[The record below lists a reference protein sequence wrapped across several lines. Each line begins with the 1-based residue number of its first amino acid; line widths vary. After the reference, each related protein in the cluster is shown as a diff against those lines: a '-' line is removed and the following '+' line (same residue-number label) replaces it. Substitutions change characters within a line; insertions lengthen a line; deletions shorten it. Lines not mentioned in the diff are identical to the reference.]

1 MPILIRQIRPA
12 VTDYQATPVQNGF
25 PSIRPQCPLGYVSYW
40 HGGFTPVQIGIHNMI
55 DAPLHLYHDIVRP
68 QWIDYNRHMTEGYY
82 AVVFGNA
89 SDAFIDYAR
98 MDATYREERQGTIY
112 TVETHLC
119 FLREVK
125 EATPLYFTT
134 QLLGC
139 DAKRMHVFHQM
150 WAVPEGNDDT
160 KYLAATFETM
170 MLHVNQDSGRVSPF
184 PADIHAWLE
193 QIHAAHATLPWPEQV
208 GRAIH
213 RL

>member
-1 MPILIRQIRPA
+1 
-12 VTDYQATPVQNGF
+12 
-25 PSIRPQCPLGYVSYW
+25 
-40 HGGFTPVQIGIHNMI
+40 MI
-55 DAPLHLYHDIVRP
+55 EAPLQLYQDVVRP

-98 MDATYREERQGTIY
+98 MDAAYRARTNGTIY

-125 EATPLYFTT
+125 EATPLHFTT

-150 WAVPEGNDDT
+150 WAVPKGNNDS

-184 PADIHAWLE
+184 PDEIYRWLQEIRATHAP
-193 QIHAAHATLPWPEQV
+193 LPWPEQA
-208 GRAIH
+208 GRSIR